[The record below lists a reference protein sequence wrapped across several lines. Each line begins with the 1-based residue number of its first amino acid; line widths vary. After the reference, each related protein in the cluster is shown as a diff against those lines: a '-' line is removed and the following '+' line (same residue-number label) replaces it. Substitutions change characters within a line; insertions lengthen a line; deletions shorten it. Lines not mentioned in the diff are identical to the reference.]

1 MYIYSKYNK
10 NALPGPL
17 SYGYPMGMVWLSYG
31 IVRYWSDFE
40 SGLLQCRCSSF
51 RVQRYGKFLKCA
63 NKNGF
68 RPQVEAAVQALLAEE
83 PYKYWDPFIE
93 RGDVEASPE
102 M

>member
-1 MYIYSKYNK
+1 MHFRDRYPMAI
-10 NALPGPL
+10 LWVW
-17 SYGYPMGMVWLSYG
+17 YGYPMVF
-31 IVRYWSDFE
+31 VRYWSDFE

-51 RVQRYGKFLKCA
+51 RVQRYGNFLKCA

-83 PYKYWDPFIE
+83 PYKYWDPFVE